1 MRKPLL
7 VAVASVVFL
16 AACGD
21 DTGGSDSNTTTAAT
35 TGTETTV
42 AGETTVPAPTVPPT
56 TPRPTLPKPAVAIP
70 ATAPTELV
78 ITDLKVGT
86 GEGAADGDQV
96 VVHYVGVRTRDGVE
110 FDSNYDGDPY
120 PVNLGVGEV
129 IKGWD
134 LGLVGV
140 KTGGQRRLDIPS
152 ALAYGADPKGA
163 VIGANEN
170 LTFVIDVVAVIK
182 KVDPTKE
189 PTLII
194 SPSTTPATAVS
205 FIELV
210 EGDGATAEVGANVT
224 FSYIFYRGDT
234 GQKVFSS
241 WAEAPAGIP
250 LVKDGNID
258 GIIEGLTGMKVGGR
272 RQITI
277 PSATVFAGEGND
289 SLGLPPGIDLI
300 MVADLLATY

>member
-7 VAVASVVFL
+7 VAVASVVLL

-21 DTGGSDSNTTTAAT
+21 DSGTADSTTTSVQA
-35 TGTETTV
+35 TV
-42 AGETTVPAPTVPPT
+42 AGETTVPAPTVAPT
-56 TPRPTLPKPAVAIP
+56 TPRPTLPKPAAAIP
-70 ATAPTELV
+70 AAAPTELV

-110 FDSNYDGDPY
+110 FDSNYDGNPY
-120 PVNLGVGEV
+120 PVKLGVGEV

-134 LGLVGV
+134 QGLVGV
-140 KTGGQRRLDIPS
+140 KTGGQRQLDIPS
-152 ALAYGADPKGA
+152 ALAYGADAKGD

-170 LTFVIDVVAVIK
+170 LTFVVDVVAVIK

-194 SPSTTPATAVS
+194 SPSITPATAVS
-205 FIELV
+205 FVDLV
-210 EGDGATAEVGANVT
+210 EGDGPTAEVGANVT

-241 WAEAPAGIP
+241 WAESPAGIP

-277 PSATVFAGEGND
+277 PSASVFAGAGNE
-289 SLGLPPGIDLI
+289 SLGLPAAVDLI